1 MEHGVI
7 TQENLIAIYNICKK
21 RLTISQDDFLNNPK
35 YEKIKETTLKR
46 YDAVNKFIS
55 SIMNTRRFE
64 IFKENVCV
72 EFGKDNFTDEN
83 IYAYFV
89 DRIEEL
95 KKMYGDVELNT
106 LYGYCLKDKKL
117 RIKEIK
123 NCELIKKDSKRV
135 KLNGL
140 YDYLIKDSNI
150 NRERFLNLNDP
161 YYEFERVLL
170 LTLDNNLDRMRDSI
184 AKLDDEVKGKFINDI
199 KNKYHLVEV
208 NGHYVCRYLFDNF
221 RMVKVLR
228 NNVGYRRLLP
238 NNFMDI
244 FKCSLNVNNVKLAF
258 DYVCREDSKLIKD
271 AYIELKD
278 NKYFRDLV
286 NFPKD
291 NLGITFS
298 IIKLLGNS
306 LIEVNELNNYLGFM
320 RRISLSKYV
329 LMDKYT
335 KKNYMKNALTF
346 YKKKILRGTRESAI
360 KFIESI
366 SIYDNLRKEEKVI
379 ITSNYKRF
387 IDEIF
392 NLAIATC
399 YDLDFNLIEELVKYV
414 SVKVIEIIMIESQ
427 DEALSV
433 NRVEFVKGDHEDAKS
448 YVESYKL
455 FVAKEETK
463 KVTDKYDSML
473 KEQEENTLRLRDL
486 TTAFHKDLDEIFTK
500 YNEVERDRYIAELT
514 NSDEIQREERM
525 KVWKEQLLAQ
535 YRNKHSDNSYEFFSA
550 LYDLLAIYER
560 KTGRKYDPK
569 RCLFSFD
576 DVYRFYYLDD
586 EQRNQYEKELV
597 IDENFF
603 D

>member
-72 EFGKDNFTDEN
+72 EFGNDNFTDDN

-170 LTLDNNLDRMRDSI
+170 LTIDNNLDRMRDSI

-335 KKNYMKNALTF
+335 KKNYMKNALTL

-360 KFIESI
+360 KFIENI
-366 SIYDNLRKEEKVI
+366 SIYDNLRIEEKAI

-387 IDEIF
+387 IGEIF

-399 YDLDFNLIEELVKYV
+399 DDLDFNLIEELVKYV

-560 KTGRKYDPK
+560 KIGRKYDPK

-586 EQRNQYEKELV
+586 EQRNQYEKELIIV
-597 IDENFF
+597 ENFF

>member
-72 EFGKDNFTDEN
+72 EFGNDNFTDDN

-170 LTLDNNLDRMRDSI
+170 LTIDNNLDRMRDSI

-335 KKNYMKNALTF
+335 KKNYMKNALTL

-360 KFIESI
+360 KFIENI
-366 SIYDNLRKEEKVI
+366 SIYDNLRIEEKAI

-399 YDLDFNLIEELVKYV
+399 DYLDFNLIDELVKYV

-586 EQRNQYEKELV
+586 EQRNQYEKELI

>member
-360 KFIESI
+360 KFIENI

-586 EQRNQYEKELV
+586 EQRNQYEKELI

>member
-586 EQRNQYEKELV
+586 EQRNQYEKELI

>member
-360 KFIESI
+360 KFIENI

-379 ITSNYKRF
+379 IISNYKRF

-586 EQRNQYEKELV
+586 EQRNQYEKELI

>member
-360 KFIESI
+360 KFIENI

>member
-64 IFKENVCV
+64 IFKENVCL

-360 KFIESI
+360 KFIENI

-586 EQRNQYEKELV
+586 EQRNQYEKELI

>member
-360 KFIESI
+360 KFIENI

-399 YDLDFNLIEELVKYV
+399 YDLNFNLIEELVKYV

-433 NRVEFVKGDHEDAKS
+433 NRVEFVKGDYEDAKS

-586 EQRNQYEKELV
+586 EQRNQYEKELI

>member
-72 EFGKDNFTDEN
+72 EFGNDNFTDDN

-170 LTLDNNLDRMRDSI
+170 LTIDNNLDRMRDSI

-335 KKNYMKNALTF
+335 KKNYMKNALTL

-360 KFIESI
+360 KFIENI
-366 SIYDNLRKEEKVI
+366 SIYDNLRIEEKAI

-387 IDEIF
+387 IGEIF

-399 YDLDFNLIEELVKYV
+399 DDLDFNLIEELVKYV

-586 EQRNQYEKELV
+586 EQRNQYEKELI

>member
-72 EFGKDNFTDEN
+72 EFGNDNFTDDN

-170 LTLDNNLDRMRDSI
+170 LTIDNNLDRMRGSI

-335 KKNYMKNALTF
+335 KKNYMKNALTL

-360 KFIESI
+360 KFIENI
-366 SIYDNLRKEEKVI
+366 SIYDNLRIEEKAI

-399 YDLDFNLIEELVKYV
+399 DDLDFNLIEELVKYV

-586 EQRNQYEKELV
+586 EQRNQYEKELI

>member
-106 LYGYCLKDKKL
+106 LYGDCLKDKKL

-360 KFIESI
+360 KFIENI

-586 EQRNQYEKELV
+586 EQRNQYEKELI

>member
-72 EFGKDNFTDEN
+72 EFGKDNFTDDN

-106 LYGYCLKDKKL
+106 LYGYCLKEKKL

-291 NLGITFS
+291 NLGITFN

-335 KKNYMKNALTF
+335 KKNYMKNALTL

-360 KFIESI
+360 KFIENI
-366 SIYDNLRKEEKVI
+366 SIYDNLRIEDKVI

-399 YDLDFNLIEELVKYV
+399 DDLDFNLIEELVKYV

-586 EQRNQYEKELV
+586 EQRNQYEKELI

>member
-72 EFGKDNFTDEN
+72 EFGNDNFTDDN

-170 LTLDNNLDRMRDSI
+170 LTIDNNLDRMRDSI

-335 KKNYMKNALTF
+335 KKNYMKNALTL

-360 KFIESI
+360 KFIENI
-366 SIYDNLRKEEKVI
+366 SIYDNLRIEEKAI

-399 YDLDFNLIEELVKYV
+399 DDLEFNLIEELVKYV

-586 EQRNQYEKELV
+586 EQRNQYEKELI